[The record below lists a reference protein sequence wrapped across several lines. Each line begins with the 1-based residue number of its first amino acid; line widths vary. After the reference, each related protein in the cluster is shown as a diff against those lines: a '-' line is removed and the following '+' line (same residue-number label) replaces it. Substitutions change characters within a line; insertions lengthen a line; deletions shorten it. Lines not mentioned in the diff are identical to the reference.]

1 MESKV
6 QVIRKAIQETRQRRK
21 NQKVVVYQLKLQ
33 NLSKRKQEL
42 LARVFAEA
50 KWLYNYLV
58 SDISRLNVPANKI
71 STVQVKV
78 SEAFEQRQLLVL
90 GSQVKQ
96 EIADRLRDNLRA
108 LDKLKKKGYNVG
120 TLKPKK
126 FVNSIPLKQYGVT
139 YKLNFAYNR
148 VRIQKLGDFRVLGL
162 HQIPKGAEIAN
173 AVLVRKPSGYYL
185 HVTCYL
191 LKEHFKKEH
200 IAEAVGIDFGV
211 SNKIILSNGLAI
223 DFELHETRRL
233 KKLHRKLSR
242 AKKGSKNRKKLQLL
256 LRREYE
262 KIANKRRD
270 AQNKIMAFLKLYNVV
285 IFQDDFIKGWTKN
298 FGKQVHSSAIGGL
311 KSRLKNSLE
320 TPIAIDRFEPTSQE
334 CYVCGKVHKLSLSDR
349 TMRCDCGW
357 VCDRDLNAALVI
369 LKKGLELSEQN
380 FVGLDRPEV
389 KPLEKGAAARIL
401 GSNPHIRVSLLQ

>member
-33 NLSKRKQEL
+33 NLSERKQEL

-223 DFELHETRRL
+223 DFELHET
-233 KKLHRKLSR
+233 
-242 AKKGSKNRKKLQLL
+242 AWQ
-256 LRREYE
+256 
-262 KIANKRRD
+262 
-270 AQNKIMAFLKLYNVV
+270 
-285 IFQDDFIKGWTKN
+285 
-298 FGKQVHSSAIGGL
+298 
-311 KSRLKNSLE
+311 
-320 TPIAIDRFEPTSQE
+320 
-334 CYVCGKVHKLSLSDR
+334 
-349 TMRCDCGW
+349 
-357 VCDRDLNAALVI
+357 
-369 LKKGLELSEQN
+369 
-380 FVGLDRPEV
+380 
-389 KPLEKGAAARIL
+389 
-401 GSNPHIRVSLLQ
+401 

>member
-1 MESKV
+1 MSGKQMGNKV

-33 NLSKRKQEL
+33 NLSERKQEL
-42 LARVFAEA
+42 LARVFVEA

-242 AKKGSKNRKKLQLL
+242 
-256 LRREYE
+256 
-262 KIANKRRD
+262 
-270 AQNKIMAFLKLYNVV
+270 V
-285 IFQDDFIKGWTKN
+285 
-298 FGKQVHSSAIGGL
+298 
-311 KSRLKNSLE
+311 KS
-320 TPIAIDRFEPTSQE
+320 
-334 CYVCGKVHKLSLSDR
+334 GKVHKLSLSDR